1 MLVYSCTAFAADV
14 ETVLDVS
21 VDYLKNITTVS
32 ADVGGIYADRRVN
45 IIILNPGFAISD
57 LSAGTDG
64 AINWAEQT
72 YVGDDGRFSVDLALS
87 PLESGNNPTYTA
99 VVAVDTMSSVLI
111 SPFELYNNNYVD
123 EVMAQIKSAISSGD
137 RSKLISL
144 TEQYAG
150 LVGIL
155 QTPEYKTYTAYSSE
169 VKLRA
174 AGGLI
179 KENPQT
185 VEEFKNKFVSVIRTV
200 ELDKIT
206 DADDYEAALMPLIG
220 GAASSV
226 KNEFS
231 KMTASDK
238 AELIKEFM
246 ETEFDCP
253 KGLADKL
260 NDVFVL
266 GGINSSKLW
275 TEIAKVYEKYSDVLN
290 VKTAVYAGLNDKRTP
305 MSGLIGRDFKTI
317 QAAADAYD
325 NAVEA
330 QKLAESNSSNS
341 DSGSKGGG
349 GSGGGGR
356 TSAVTGPVSVDN
368 KPNTDIVNNLRFTDL
383 AGYEWAADDINTL
396 VAMGVVNGYS
406 DGTFAPGNGITRAE
420 FTKLFVSAF
429 GTDGKTAEI
438 NFADVKPTDW
448 FYDSVKAAY
457 AVGYIQ
463 GVSDELFA
471 PNEFVTREDI
481 AVMLCRY
488 LGVSYNEETGFAD
501 AAEISDYAKEA
512 VSTLSHLGII
522 KGLDGNVFCPKKSAL
537 RAEVSSIIVRAL
549 KIREVQ

>member
-1 MLVYSCTAFAADV
+1 MLVYSCTAFAADE

-72 YVGDDGRFSVDLALS
+72 YVGDDGRFSADLALS

-99 VVAVDTMSSVLI
+99 VAAVDAMSSVL
-111 SPFELYNNNYVD
+111 SSAFELYNNNYVD

-137 RSKLISL
+137 RNKLISL

-155 QTPEYKTYTAYSSE
+155 QTPEYKTYTSYSSE

-200 ELDKIT
+200 ELDKIA
-206 DADDYEAALMPLIG
+206 DADDYEAALMPLID

-253 KGLADKL
+253 KGIADKL

-330 QKLAESNSSNS
+330 QKLSESSSSSS

-349 GSGGGGR
+349 GSGGR
-356 TSAVTGPVSVDN
+356 TSAVTGPVAADN

-396 VAMGVVNGYS
+396 VAMGIVNGYS

-438 NFADVKPTDW
+438 NFADVKPDDW

-457 AVGYIQ
+457 AAGYIQ

-471 PNEFVTREDI
+471 PNDFVTREDI

-488 LGVSYNEETGFAD
+488 LGVSYNAETGFAD
-501 AAEISDYAKEA
+501 AAEISDYAREA

-549 KIREVQ
+549 KIRGVQ